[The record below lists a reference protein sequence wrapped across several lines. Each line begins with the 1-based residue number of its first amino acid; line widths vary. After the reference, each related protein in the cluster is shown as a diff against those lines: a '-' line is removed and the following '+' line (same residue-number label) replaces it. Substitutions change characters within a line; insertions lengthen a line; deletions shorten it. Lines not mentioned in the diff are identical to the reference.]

1 MFICPNV
8 CMCVYM
14 QWVCA
19 CVFVC
24 VCVCVH
30 ACRCVGV
37 HVCVYVCINRG
48 CRNMFCL
55 NKVEL
60 FKIKLNVATEKRG
73 S

>member
-1 MFICPNV
+1 
-8 CMCVYM
+8 MC
-14 QWVCA
+14 
-19 CVFVC
+19 VC
-24 VCVCVH
+24 VCICNGYVHVCVRVCVH